1 MNSQP
6 LVNVVI
12 NCFNGEKFIKESIE
26 SVINQSYN
34 NWEIIFWDNGSSD
47 QTKNIVEN
55 YQKSSTKIKYFHYK
69 ENEKL
74 GIARNKA
81 INECTGKYIT
91 FLDVDDI
98 WLPKK
103 LERQMLGLISSNHI
117 LSYCGITEVD
127 QDLNTIRNLPP
138 RWVSGEQLSSQ
149 LRYFEINLVTAVVN
163 RRKLYELGI
172 DFDERMEASEEYNLF
187 LRLLPYGTVFVCHEV
202 LALYRVY
209 QESLTYKKMER
220 WSIERR
226 ITLVELAANVPYL
239 AESEP
244 YKAALQQADYYEAC
258 FLMSQRSHA
267 RARHLLIKY
276 KTQKVFRIL
285 AYVTYIPWLWKILH
299 NPFFKKRLTSIFSI
313 L

>member
-1 MNSQP
+1 M
-6 LVNVVI
+6 
-12 NCFNGEKFIKESIE
+12 NCFNGEQYIKEAIN
-26 SVINQSYN
+26 SVYAQTYS
-34 NWEIIFWDNGSSD
+34 NWEVIFWDNASSD
-47 QTKNIVEN
+47 KSYEIAASYDARIKLFKSEETTSLGEARSRAIKNAEGDW
-55 YQKSSTKIKYFHYK
+55 
-69 ENEKL
+69 L
-74 GIARNKA
+74 A
-81 INECTGKYIT
+81 

-103 LERQMLGLISSNHI
+103 LECQMQGLISSNHI

-127 QDLNTIRNLPP
+127 QDLNAIRNLPP
-138 RWVSGEQLSSQ
+138 RWVSGEHLSAQ
-149 LRYFEINLVTAVVN
+149 LRYFEINLVTAVIN
-163 RRKLYELGI
+163 RRRLCELGI
-172 DFDERMEASEEYNLF
+172 DFDQRMEASEEYNLF
-187 LRLLPYGTVFVCHEV
+187 LRLLPYGTVFVCHEI

-226 ITLVELAANVPYL
+226 ITLVELVANNPYL
-239 AESEP
+239 AESEA

-267 RARHLLIKY
+267 KARHLLIKY

-285 AYVTYIPWLWKILH
+285 TYVTYMPWLWKILH
-299 NPFFKKRLTSIFSI
+299 RPSFKKRLTSFFRI

>member
-1 MNSQP
+1 MSKQP
-6 LVNVVI
+6 LVSI
-12 NCFNGEKFIKESIE
+12 IMNCFNGEQYIKEAIN
-26 SVINQSYN
+26 SVYAQTYS
-34 NWEIIFWDNGSSD
+34 NWEVIFWDNASSD
-47 QTKNIVEN
+47 NSYEIAASYDARIKLFKSEETTSLGEARSRAIKNAEGDW
-55 YQKSSTKIKYFHYK
+55 
-69 ENEKL
+69 L
-74 GIARNKA
+74 A
-81 INECTGKYIT
+81 

-103 LERQMLGLISSNHI
+103 LECQMLGLISSNHI
-117 LSYCGITEVD
+117 LSYCGISEVD

-138 RWVSGEQLSSQ
+138 RWVSGEQLSAQ

-163 RRKLYELGI
+163 RGRLLELGI

-187 LRLLPYGTVFVCHEV
+187 LRLLPYGTVFVCDEI

-239 AESEP
+239 AVSEP

-258 FLMSQRSHA
+258 FLMSQRSHV

-285 AYVTYIPWLWKILH
+285 IYVTYIPWLWKILH
-299 NPFFKKRLTSIFSI
+299 NPSFKKRLTSFFRII
-313 L
+313 